1 MEAISTSGPDGS
13 TAPTL
18 PGLEPRDQ
26 LLPLWTDWVP
36 GKILLSG
43 EYLVL
48 DGAMALGFPTR
59 FGQEMKVFEGDAAGI
74 LDWVAVDSQGV
85 VWLAARFRAVGGSL
99 SLAENEAASTETNR
113 LQKWLQTAWN
123 LCEDK
128 AWRDTL
134 SRQGLRVQTRLD
146 FPRHWGLGSSSTLI
160 ALLVRWLK
168 VEPWA
173 LYRRVQ
179 TGSGYDLAIALE
191 GRALVFRME
200 GFDENGNPL
209 PNSGEVEADPGQS
222 YTGQSYTGQSYP
234 GPTYSGVET
243 TMPDG
248 AGWWL
253 IDPGTKQNSEREV
266 FSYRLI
272 DPALRR
278 SVVPELTRI
287 TLKMAQNPGA
297 DEWLA
302 LLEAHDLLLEKVL
315 GRPCVHRSLGAGF
328 PGRLKSLGAWGGDL
342 MLAVSTVP
350 DAALKWLQDRPDWVV
365 LDFHAVVAVQAEP
378 VARPGQAVQDEQAGQ
393 AEPVARPGQADPS

>member
-1 MEAISTSGPDGS
+1 
-13 TAPTL
+13 
-18 PGLEPRDQ
+18 
-26 LLPLWTDWVP
+26 
-36 GKILLSG
+36 
-43 EYLVL
+43 
-48 DGAMALGFPTR
+48 
-59 FGQEMKVFEGDAAGI
+59 
-74 LDWVAVDSQGV
+74 
-85 VWLAARFRAVGGSL
+85 
-99 SLAENEAASTETNR
+99 LAENEAASTETNR

-128 AWRDTL
+128 AWRDIL

-222 YTGQSYTGQSYP
+222 YPGPTYP

-243 TMPDG
+243 TIPDG

-266 FSYRLI
+266 FSYRQI

-342 MLAVSTVP
+342 MLAVSTAP

-378 VARPGQAVQDEQAGQ
+378 VARPGQAVQDEQTGQ
-393 AEPVARPGQADPS
+393 AFQDEQAGQADPS